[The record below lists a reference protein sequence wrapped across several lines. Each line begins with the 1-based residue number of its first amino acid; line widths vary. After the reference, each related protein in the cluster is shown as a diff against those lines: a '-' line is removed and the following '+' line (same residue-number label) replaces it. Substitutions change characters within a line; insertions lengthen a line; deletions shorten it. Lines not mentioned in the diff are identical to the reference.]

1 MRRLRKAPGR
11 RYEHGVVAIEMA
23 AVLPLLVLFITFP
36 SVALAFYYRQYS
48 AAQKAVHD
56 AALYLATAPRVE
68 VITTG
73 PDGNFAA
80 LTVARKIVEMEM
92 AGLVPASVPVDP
104 AIFCI
109 YQVSGSQRRNHA
121 RSRTPRTSITPCFNS
136 TCRSVSRTST
146 RSRAATP
153 GC

>member
-56 AALYLATAPRVE
+56 AALYLATAEWVTGE
-68 VITTG
+68 VLDING
-73 PDGNFAA
+73 GAHLMRYPDLNKHVLAA
-80 LTVARKIVEMEM
+80 F
-92 AGLVPASVPVDP
+92 S
-104 AIFCI
+104 
-109 YQVSGSQRRNHA
+109 
-121 RSRTPRTSITPCFNS
+121 
-136 TCRSVSRTST
+136 
-146 RSRAATP
+146 
-153 GC
+153 